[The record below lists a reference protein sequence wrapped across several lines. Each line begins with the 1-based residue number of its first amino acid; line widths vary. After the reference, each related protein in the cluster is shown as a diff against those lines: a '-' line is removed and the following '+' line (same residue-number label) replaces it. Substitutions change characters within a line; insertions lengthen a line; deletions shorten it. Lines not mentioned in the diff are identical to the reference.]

1 MTVDEEIIEK
11 KVVVEEK
18 TKKKKNVL
26 VGIRMDQNDRLLL
39 NWTLSKVAEPEDH
52 VIALHVC
59 RDLAS
64 ENSLLLDDYLEV
76 YKGLCNAKQLDLI
89 GKVSCGKSVKR
100 ILVKEAKLCEAM
112 TVVVGISRR
121 NALSGW
127 ISVANYCSKKLPPT
141 TTVLAIHGGKVIFQR
156 GFTNQLPG
164 LNGDWARSLHPIQP
178 QSPTGNQSCFVVS
191 EVPELENS
199 QTKLVDDMEDRCKDG
214 GGERKHKYFDAYEFM
229 DETSSSSISAGD
241 NTQLES
247 SSSVEDDREENT
259 SNSIDELAKETI
271 EMTPGWPL
279 LRKASSATRGTVKES
294 AERKMSVVEWAMSL
308 PRRNYPST
316 LQSETDYDSDKTEV
330 LLGKEIS
337 GVKHMCRKN
346 SLSVWGELPKELQL
360 LLRTNSS
367 RCRWFNHKEL
377 MDATSQFSSD
387 NLIAKSRC
395 SSVFKGY
402 LLDGKTVAV
411 KIMKMSKDAWKDY
424 ILEVDIISSLQ
435 HKHIVPLLGVCL
447 DDSDLILVYDFLSNG
462 SLEENLHGEK
472 EKHRLSWEQRFNLA
486 IGVAEAI
493 NYLHKECSQPVIHR
507 DIKSSNIL
515 LSNEFEAQISDFG
528 LAIWG
533 STSSSETH
541 SDVVGTFG
549 YLAPEYFMYG
559 KISEKIDVYSFGVV
573 LLELLSG
580 KKPISTGTLKGQ
592 ESLVMWAKPKLE
604 SGDIMSILDL
614 NLSGEIDEV
623 QMRRMVLAV
632 NLCITRTARLRPEM
646 KQILK
651 LLRGEQDVDELVDS
665 HIKDQDQEEFNNLD
679 DDELYPDSSVE
690 SHRGVALLDVDNET
704 TSFSSVDQH
713 SHHTFEDYLKGRCS
727 RSSSFD

>member
-1 MTVDEEIIEK
+1 MTVEEEEIVEK
-11 KVVVEEK
+11 KVVVEK
-18 TKKKKNVL
+18 NKKKKNVL
-26 VGIRMDQNDRLLL
+26 VGIRLDQHDRLLV
-39 NWTLSKVAEPEDH
+39 NWTLSKVAEPDDN

-59 RDLAS
+59 RDFAS
-64 ENSLLLDDYLEV
+64 EKSLLLDDYLEV
-76 YKGLCNAKQLDLI
+76 YKGLCHAKQVDLI
-89 GKVSCGKSVKR
+89 GKVSCGTSVKR

-112 TVVVGISRR
+112 IVVVGISSR

-127 ISVANYCSKKLPPT
+127 ISVANYCSKKLPHT
-141 TTVLAIHGGKVIFQR
+141 TTVLAVHDGKVIFQR
-156 GFTNQLPG
+156 GFTNKLPG
-164 LNGDWARSLHPIQP
+164 LKGDWARSLNPIQP

-199 QTKLVDDMEDRCKDG
+199 QTKLVDDMEDRSKDDG
-214 GGERKHKYFDAYEFM
+214 GETKHKYFDAYEFM

-241 NTQLES
+241 TQLES
-247 SSSVEDDREENT
+247 CNSVDDDREEIS
-259 SNSIDELAKETI
+259 SNSIDELVKETI

-279 LRKASSATRGTVKES
+279 LKKASSASHGSVKES
-294 AERKMSVVEWAMSL
+294 AERRMSVVQWAMSL
-308 PRRNYPST
+308 PRRNYSSSSQT
-316 LQSETDYDSDKTEV
+316 ESDYDSDKTEV
-330 LLGKEIS
+330 LLEKEMS
-337 GVKHMCRKN
+337 GVRLCSKN

-360 LLRTNSS
+360 LLRTSSS

-377 MDATSQFSSD
+377 MDATSQFSSE

-395 SSVFKGY
+395 SSVYKGY

-411 KIMKMSKDAWKDY
+411 KIMKMSKEAWKDY

-435 HKHIVPLLGVCL
+435 HKHIVPLLGVCM
-447 DDSDLILVYDFLSNG
+447 DDNDLILVYDFLSNG
-462 SLEENLHGEK
+462 SLEENLNDAK
-472 EKHRLSWEQRFNLA
+472 QKQRLSWEQRFNVA
-486 IGVAEAI
+486 IEVAEAI
-493 NYLHKECSQPVIHR
+493 NYLHKECSRPVIHR

-559 KISEKIDVYSFGVV
+559 KISDKIDVYSFGVV

-592 ESLVMWAKPKLE
+592 ESLVMWAKPILE
-604 SGDIMSILDL
+604 SGDVMSILDP
-614 NLSGEIDEV
+614 NLPGEINEV
-623 QMRRMVLAV
+623 QMQRMLLAV

-646 KQILK
+646 NQILK
-651 LLRGEQDVDELVDS
+651 LLRGEKDVDELVDS
-665 HIKDQDQEEFNNLD
+665 IVKDQEELNNLD
-679 DDELYPDSSVE
+679 DDEFYPDSSVE
-690 SHRGVALLDVDNET
+690 SHREVALLDVDDET
-704 TSFSSVDQH
+704 ISFSSVDQH